1 MVFPSNITTSF
12 KVLVRCF
19 TYNQSQYIEDAL
31 NGFAMQQTNF
41 PFVCLV
47 MDDCSTDGEQE
58 VIKAYLDRECDMSK
72 AEFFEDDTTTTTLV
86 PHRTNVNCTFA
97 AYLLKKNLHK
107 VKGAKMAYVTPW
119 REHCEYEALC
129 EGDDYWIDPLKL
141 QKQVNFLEKNP
152 ECGFC
157 YTDVYTCNA
166 EGVINKS
173 CLLKERI
180 PPKTFEEQ
188 LISSSYMAPLTWM
201 YRQELVTCFESNKLF
216 TDGTFAMSL
225 EFFQHTCPFFMDDVT
240 GVYRVHDSGATS
252 QKDPVKYFKY
262 LRGIFDA
269 QLYYCSKYSCSQ
281 ELADRIKVQTYTD
294 FMLPALEAHDQSFI
308 DEAIDFY
315 RGKGMDMRWFID
327 RCSTYV
333 GYHKQLESIRRSKA
347 YRLGKKILLPM
358 SKVKQMINRK
368 K

>member
-72 AEFFEDDTTTTTLV
+72 AELIEDDTTTMTLV

-129 EGDDYWIDPLKL
+129 EGDDYWMDPDKL
-141 QKQVNFLEKNP
+141 QKQVDFLECHDDYSMCIHRTKVQNESRRECIVHCEEIETREYFPSDVFPRWTAHLSSFMFRCELKDAFPLKHP
-152 ECGFC
+152 EWLESGD
-157 YTDVYTCNA
+157 TV
-166 EGVINKS
+166 
-173 CLLKERI
+173 LLLRMMHLGRVWGMED
-180 PPKTFEEQ
+180 
-188 LISSSYMAPLTWM
+188 
-201 YRQELVTCFESNKLF
+201 C
-216 TDGTFAMSL
+216 MS
-225 EFFQHTCPFFMDDVT
+225 
-240 GVYRVHDSGATS
+240 VYRMNDTS
-252 QKDPVKYFKY
+252 LMSVPNDVAAIGRYIQHLKCFLLNFPLIDKSYCYYEICTYDHERFIKGDGERSRLYY
-262 LRGIFDA
+262 LFDA
-269 QLYYCSKYSCSQ
+269 WRTSPSFMISMYKRKIKYIIK
-281 ELADRIKVQTYTD
+281 RI
-294 FMLPALEAHDQSFI
+294 
-308 DEAIDFY
+308 
-315 RGKGMDMRWFID
+315 
-327 RCSTYV
+327 
-333 GYHKQLESIRRSKA
+333 
-347 YRLGKKILLPM
+347 LGLNK
-358 SKVKQMINRK
+358 RK
-368 K
+368 